1 MGTGDPNGMGMA
13 HALASSMGGIKT
25 AGDLVARM
33 QLRKMRL
40 KEAKQ
45 YVADKLGVSV
55 FDLSDS
61 TIMRTVREELDIGVV
76 TAVPGLAKGLEAK
89 ARIADLL
96 DIRINSVE
104 RLKAKIGPGLSSGSR
119 RSAEGASMREP
130 LRAGRHRR
138 QRRHGD
144 TT

>member
-33 QLRKMRL
+33 QLKKMRL

-61 TIMRTVREELDIGVV
+61 TVMRNVREEFDIGVV

-89 ARIADLL
+89 SRIADLL
-96 DIRINSVE
+96 GIRVNSVE
-104 RLKAKIGPGLSSGSR
+104 RLKAKTGL
-119 RSAEGASMREP
+119 GA
-130 LRAGRHRR
+130 LV
-138 QRRHGD
+138 D
-144 TT
+144 

>member
-1 MGTGDPNGMGMA
+1 M
-13 HALASSMGGIKT
+13 
-25 AGDLVARM
+25 ARM

-40 KEAKQ
+40 DEAKA

-55 FDLSDS
+55 LDLSDS
-61 TIMRTVREELDIGVV
+61 TVMRTVREEFDIGVV

-104 RLKAKIGPGLSSGSR
+104 RLRGKMGL
-119 RSAEGASMREP
+119 
-130 LRAGRHRR
+130 
-138 QRRHGD
+138 
-144 TT
+144 TTKGV

>member
-1 MGTGDPNGMGMA
+1 VGTGDPNGMGMA

-33 QLRKMRL
+33 QLNRKMRL
-40 KEAKQ
+40 PEAKR

-61 TIMRTVREELDIGVV
+61 TLMRTLREELDIGVV

-89 ARIADLL
+89 ARIAELL
-96 DIRINSVE
+96 DVRINSVE
-104 RLKAKIGPGLSSGSR
+104 RMKSKTGLGT
-119 RSAEGASMREP
+119 P
-130 LRAGRHRR
+130 VH
-138 QRRHGD
+138 
-144 TT
+144 

>member
-13 HALASSMGGIKT
+13 HALASSMGGINT

-40 KEAKQ
+40 NEAKQ
-45 YVADKLGVSV
+45 YVAEKLGVSV
-55 FDLSDS
+55 LDLSDS
-61 TIMRTVREELDIGVV
+61 TVMRTVREELDIGGV

-96 DIRINSVE
+96 DIHINSVE
-104 RLKAKIGPGLSSGSR
+104 RLKAKTGL
-119 RSAEGASMREP
+119 GAGAP
-130 LRAGRHRR
+130 A
-138 QRRHGD
+138 
-144 TT
+144 